1 MPKTGKLEQKAIDI
15 AKAHVIETKTHS
27 YCPAI
32 YKYLPSGKFVVAMAT
47 PSGLPDSY
55 AAHIINAHSEVQ
67 PIWAKTKNTLA
78 DADASLIR
86 LAHRSDD
93 FEKIYSGFELYDMR
107 LADQGKP
114 PQNPRQTQEVTPQP
128 IARQE
133 QNATT
138 VAFLLDF
145 ESLAAHMN
153 YRYEILTKP
162 SRAQSRALVEL
173 GFMVLLAKRDLPH
186 GDLTKWIEE
195 KTNVSKQ
202 WAAFARRS
210 AEQFID
216 AHGESSLL
224 LLCNPTAEA
233 DQTERVLAEQ
243 QMMDFTGGKG
253 PSALLHDLGIKKR
266 PTPEKADPLPPEE
279 RERQLAEADWTEI
292 INTITRHDEDWML
305 LTDDQIAAID
315 QLLWPIASAIH
326 KSTKNH

>member
-1 MPKTGKLEQKAIDI
+1 MPKIGKLEQKAIDI

-32 YKYLPSGKFVVAMAT
+32 YKYLPDGKFVVAMAT
-47 PSGLPDSY
+47 PGGLPDSH
-55 AAHIINAHSEVQ
+55 AAHVINVYSEVQ
-67 PIWAKTKNTLA
+67 PIWAKTKNTLV

-133 QNATT
+133 QNET
-138 VAFLLDF
+138 VVSFSLNF
-145 ESLAAHMN
+145 ESLAAHAN

-173 GFMVLLAKRDLPH
+173 GFIILIAKRELPH
-186 GDLTKWIEE
+186 GELTRWINQNTRVTE
-195 KTNVSKQ
+195 Q
-202 WAAFARRS
+202 WARYARRS

-216 AHGESSLL
+216 EHGEQSLL

-233 DQTERVLAEQ
+233 DQTERVMAEQ

-266 PTPEKADPLPPEE
+266 PTPDKAEPLPPEE
-279 RERQLAEADWTEI
+279 RERQLAEADWTEL
-292 INTITRHDEDWML
+292 INRIAEHDQDWML

-315 QLLWPIASAIH
+315 QIVWPIASAIH